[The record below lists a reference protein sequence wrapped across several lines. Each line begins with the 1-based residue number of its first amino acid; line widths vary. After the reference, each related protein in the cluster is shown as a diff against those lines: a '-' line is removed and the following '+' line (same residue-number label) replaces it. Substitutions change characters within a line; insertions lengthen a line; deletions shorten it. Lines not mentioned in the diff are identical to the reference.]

1 MRTQLVVFRGSWVA
15 VDEQRVEMRQ
25 TRLIVRTRRKWNRRK
40 YGGREGDKKTAKSN
54 TVPQW
59 KGVNLCLTP
68 RCTRRE
74 SSATILNKE
83 YRRWV
88 GSTRKKQ
95 ADFEDSFI
103 LTLVLVLL
111 QADVAWLTKDDGQV
125 SEKKRATQTHHWST
139 PNIFLDSP
147 HGSTLSSF
155 GQRDQLVQ

>member
-1 MRTQLVVFRGSWVA
+1 M
-15 VDEQRVEMRQ
+15 
-25 TRLIVRTRRKWNRRK
+25 
-40 YGGREGDKKTAKSN
+40 
-54 TVPQW
+54 
-59 KGVNLCLTP
+59 
-68 RCTRRE
+68 
-74 SSATILNKE
+74 NKE

-103 LTLVLVLL
+103 LTLLLVLL

-155 GQRDQLVQ
+155 LPSVKKKKDAEPKWRSLWLTSDDRPAMHVSET